1 MKYSIDH
8 YIVGPVGT
16 NCYIL
21 VNEDTGEAVVVDPG
35 AAAGPLHDKI
45 EEDGYTPT
53 AILLTHGHFD
63 HAGAVSELK
72 SLFPGTDIP
81 VYTYKGE
88 RQTLED
94 PRYNLS
100 GDMGGM
106 AEHYE
111 ATDYLDDDAEFTVA
125 GFRIKLLFT
134 PGHTPGGCC
143 FYLEDQKICFTGDTL
158 FCGSVGRTDFYGG
171 SMSQLVRG
179 IKEKLMTLPDDT
191 VCYPGHDSLTTIG
204 DERVNN
210 PFL

>member
-1 MKYSIDH
+1 M
-8 YIVGPVGT
+8 
-16 NCYIL
+16 
-21 VNEDTGEAVVVDPG
+21 
-35 AAAGPLHDKI
+35 
-45 EEDGYTPT
+45 
-53 AILLTHGHFD
+53 
-63 HAGAVSELK
+63 SE
-72 SLFPGTDIP
+72 
-81 VYTYKGE
+81 
-88 RQTLED
+88 R
-94 PRYNLS
+94 
-100 GDMGGM
+100 
-106 AEHYE
+106 YE